1 MAIKDVM
8 SGNIYYF
15 GIKRIFMVLS
25 GFGFNF
31 NFKLL
36 ALLNLLI
43 NVYMYM
49 CVCVV
54 CVYFFLIH
62 IYFWLL
68 AFTDN
73 KAEGMTCSK
82 FPRAELNLHLSSR

>member
-36 ALLNLLI
+36 AVLNLLI
-43 NVYMYM
+43 NVYM
-49 CVCVV
+49 CVCVL
-54 CVYFFLIH
+54 CIFF
-62 IYFWLL
+62 
-68 AFTDN
+68 
-73 KAEGMTCSK
+73 
-82 FPRAELNLHLSSR
+82 

>member
-15 GIKRIFMVLS
+15 GIKTIFMVLS
-25 GFGFNF
+25 GFGFNL

-49 CVCVV
+49 CVRVV
-54 CVYFFLIH
+54 CVFFLNT
-62 IYFWLL
+62 YLFL
-68 AFTDN
+68 A
-73 KAEGMTCSK
+73 
-82 FPRAELNLHLSSR
+82 LSFY

>member
-36 ALLNLLI
+36 AVLNLLI

-49 CVCVV
+49 CVCVL
-54 CVYFFLIH
+54 CVYFLNSYLFL
-62 IYFWLL
+62 
-68 AFTDN
+68 A
-73 KAEGMTCSK
+73 
-82 FPRAELNLHLSSR
+82 LSFY